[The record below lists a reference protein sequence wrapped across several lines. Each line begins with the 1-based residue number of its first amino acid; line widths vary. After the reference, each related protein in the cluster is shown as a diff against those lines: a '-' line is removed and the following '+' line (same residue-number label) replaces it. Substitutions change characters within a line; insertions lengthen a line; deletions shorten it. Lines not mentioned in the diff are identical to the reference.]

1 MTSTYRPAFFP
12 LRTVPPFLACGCP
25 SKSSILLASLIAVA
39 GLDGGAEEESP
50 SDGARIDIAVNDGAS
65 SVLLGSAAADEKL
78 RVGDG
83 SSCDDNVGGLVM
95 LIGGK
100 FTAEN
105 GGGGVESRGNAGTGG
120 VEEGVGTRPVV
131 LTARDGGPRGGGAFG
146 AAASDPVSPAFL
158 LTHFFRF
165 ES

>member
-25 SKSSILLASLIAVA
+25 NKSSILLASLMAVA
-39 GLDGGAEEESP
+39 GLDGGAEDDSP
-50 SDGARIDIAVNDGAS
+50 SDGARIGIAVNAEAS

-83 SSCDDNVGGLVM
+83 GSGADKFGGLVM

-100 FTAEN
+100 FTVESE
-105 GGGGVESRGNAGTGG
+105 GGVEPRGKAGTGG
-120 VEEGVGTRPVV
+120 VGDGVGTRPAA

-146 AAASDPVSPAFL
+146 AAASDTVSPAFL
-158 LTHFFRF
+158 LIHFFKF

>member
-1 MTSTYRPAFFP
+1 MTSTYLPAFFP

-25 SKSSILLASLIAVA
+25 SRSSILLASLIAVA

-50 SDGARIDIAVNDGAS
+50 SDGASIDNAVNPGAS

-78 RVGDG
+78 RVGEG
-83 SSCDDNVGGLVM
+83 GCCGGNVGGLVM
-95 LIGGK
+95 FIGGK
-100 FTAEN
+100 FTE
-105 GGGGVESRGNAGTGG
+105 GSGGVESRGKAGTGG
-120 VEEGVGTRPVV
+120 VVEGGGTRPVA
-131 LTARDGGPRGGGAFG
+131 LTARDGGPRGGGALG
-146 AAASDPVSPAFL
+146 TAVSDAVSPAFL

>member
-1 MTSTYRPAFFP
+1 MTSTYLPAFFP
-12 LRTVPPFLACGCP
+12 RRTVPPFLACGCP

-50 SDGARIDIAVNDGAS
+50 SDGARIDIAVNAGAS

-83 SSCDDNVGGLVM
+83 GNCADNVGGLVM
-95 LIGGK
+95 LIGGR
-100 FTAEN
+100 FTAEIA
-105 GGGGVESRGNAGTGG
+105 VVDSRGKAGTGG
-120 VEEGVGTRPVV
+120 VAEGVGTRPVA
-131 LTARDGGPRGGGAFG
+131 LTALDGGPRGGGAFG
-146 AAASDPVSPAFL
+146 TAASEPVSLAFL